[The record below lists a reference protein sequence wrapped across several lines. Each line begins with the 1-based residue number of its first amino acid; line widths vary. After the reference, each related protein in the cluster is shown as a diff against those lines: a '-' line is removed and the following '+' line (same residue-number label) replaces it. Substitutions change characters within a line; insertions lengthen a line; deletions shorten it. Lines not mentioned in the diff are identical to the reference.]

1 MDQATL
7 IAYLAGIIVIF
18 LIGRIF
24 IIPLK
29 IILKLILNSILGG
42 ILILLINLI
51 GETWGFHLGLNIIT
65 AVFIGLL
72 GIPGSIV
79 LILLKLLITW
89 NTAHLLT

>member
-1 MDQATL
+1 MDQTTL
-7 IAYLAGIIVIF
+7 IAYLAGIIAVF

-29 IILKLILNSILGG
+29 ILLKLILNSILGG
-42 ILILLINLI
+42 ILILFINLI

-65 AVFIGLL
+65 AIFIGIL

-79 LILLKLLITW
+79 LILLKLLIT
-89 NTAHLLT
+89 

>member
-1 MDQATL
+1 MDQTTL
-7 IAYLAGIIVIF
+7 IAYLAGIIAVF

-29 IILKLILNSILGG
+29 ILLKLILNSILGG
-42 ILILLINLI
+42 ILILFINLI

-65 AVFIGLL
+65 AIFIGIL

-79 LILLKLLITW
+79 LILLKLLI
-89 NTAHLLT
+89 A

>member
-1 MDQATL
+1 MDQTTL

-79 LILLKLLITW
+79 LILLKLLIT
-89 NTAHLLT
+89 

>member
-1 MDQATL
+1 MDKATL
-7 IAYLAGIIVIF
+7 IAYSAGIILIF

-79 LILLKLLITW
+79 LILLKLLIT
-89 NTAHLLT
+89 

>member
-42 ILILLINLI
+42 ILILLINFI

-79 LILLKLLITW
+79 LILLKLLIT
-89 NTAHLLT
+89 